1 MDPITLPLT
10 IPALRVFGAPM
21 IVKAPN
27 APPGVYVFAGEALC
41 GWIYAASNAIPGH
54 IGIFPPEWCHLD
66 LTHPNGER
74 IARAFHGRAPTPSTE
89 DLAYLRD
96 GVLATVAM
104 VSE

>member
-1 MDPITLPLT
+1 MDQITLPMT
-10 IPALRVFGAPM
+10 IAELRVEGAPLL
-21 IVKAPN
+21 VHCHD
-27 APPGVYVFAGEALC
+27 GVTRSGTLVSGHEWGDDLC
-41 GWIYAASNAIPGH
+41 TAWVDGGVRGVPWGQVD
-54 IGIFPPEWCHLD
+54 LD
-66 LTHPNGER
+66 LHHPNGER

>member
-1 MDPITLPLT
+1 MDPVTLPLT

-66 LTHPNGER
+66 LTHPEGER
-74 IARAFHGRAPTPSTE
+74 IAQLVATGPCPDADRET
-89 DLAYLRD
+89 LAAIRD
-96 GVLATVAM
+96 VVLAM
-104 VSE
+104 VPA